1 LDFTEIKDYTQ
12 NARWDCA
19 IGESQRRKFIF
30 FSKPRMIGVLLVSY
44 IYLGVYLGCG
54 MWVA

>member
-30 FSKPRMIGVLLVSY
+30 FSKPRMIGVLVSY